1 MSQPNEPPLAL
12 DSWCV
17 TVKLNDGTDFKLEP
31 DDLSITTIPGIQEA
45 VDEAVEFRIDHL
57 KGKYAGE
64 IPNAVESKPKFN
76 SWYQRPDGSLVPLV
90 EVPSNLK
97 NAASEPEETEDL
109 HAQNSKR
116 FVDYE
121 KKSD

>member
-45 VDEAVEFRIDHL
+45 VDEAVEFRVDHL

-64 IPNAVESKPKFN
+64 P
-76 SWYQRPDGSLVPLV
+76 
-90 EVPSNLK
+90 PSDT
-97 NAASEPEETEDL
+97 EER
-109 HAQNSKR
+109 N
-116 FVDYE
+116 
-121 KKSD
+121 

>member
-1 MSQPNEPPLAL
+1 MSEPNEPPLQL
-12 DSWCV
+12 DSWHI
-17 TVKLNDGTDFKLEP
+17 TVKLNDGTNFKLEP
-31 DDLSITTIPGIQEA
+31 DDLSIATIPGIQEA
-45 VDEAVEFRIDHL
+45 VDESVDVHIDHL

-64 IPNAVESKPKFN
+64 V
-76 SWYQRPDGSLVPLV
+76 PD
-90 EVPSNLK
+90 
-97 NAASEPEETEDL
+97 AEDL

>member
-12 DSWCV
+12 DSWSI
-17 TVKLNDGTDFKLEP
+17 TVKLNDGSDFKLEP
-31 DDLSITTIPGIQEA
+31 DDLSIATIPGIQEA

-64 IPNAVESKPKFN
+64 VEDALNPLGKYK
-76 SWYQRPDGSLVPLV
+76 LV
-90 EVPSNLK
+90 
-97 NAASEPEETEDL
+97 D
-109 HAQNSKR
+109 
-116 FVDYE
+116 E

>member
-57 KGKYAGE
+57 KGKYGQE
-64 IPNAVESKPKFN
+64 IEQA
-76 SWYQRPDGSLVPLV
+76 
-90 EVPSNLK
+90 
-97 NAASEPEETEDL
+97 EDL
-109 HAQNSKR
+109 HAQNSER

>member
-1 MSQPNEPPLAL
+1 MSHPNEPPLAL
-12 DSWCV
+12 ESWHI
-17 TVKLNDGTDFKLEP
+17 TVKLNDGTNFKLEP
-31 DDLSITTIPGIQEA
+31 DDLSIATIPGIQEA
-45 VDEAVEFRIDHL
+45 VDESVDVHIDHL

-64 IPNAVESKPKFN
+64 V
-76 SWYQRPDGSLVPLV
+76 PD
-90 EVPSNLK
+90 
-97 NAASEPEETEDL
+97 AEDL

>member
-64 IPNAVESKPKFN
+64 IDDSA
-76 SWYQRPDGSLVPLV
+76 
-90 EVPSNLK
+90 K
-97 NAASEPEETEDL
+97 N
-109 HAQNSKR
+109 
-116 FVDYE
+116 
-121 KKSD
+121 

>member
-12 DSWCV
+12 DSWYI

-64 IPNAVESKPKFN
+64 VEDALNPLGKYK
-76 SWYQRPDGSLVPLV
+76 LV
-90 EVPSNLK
+90 
-97 NAASEPEETEDL
+97 D
-109 HAQNSKR
+109 
-116 FVDYE
+116 E

>member
-12 DSWCV
+12 ESWHI
-17 TVKLNDGTDFKLEP
+17 TVKLNDGTNFKLEP
-31 DDLSITTIPGIQEA
+31 DDLSIATIPGIQEA
-45 VDEAVEFRIDHL
+45 VDESVDVHIDHL

-64 IPNAVESKPKFN
+64 
-76 SWYQRPDGSLVPLV
+76 VP
-90 EVPSNLK
+90 E
-97 NAASEPEETEDL
+97 AEDL

>member
-12 DSWCV
+12 DSW
-17 TVKLNDGTDFKLEP
+17 TIIGKLNDGTDITIEP
-31 DDLSITTIPGIQEA
+31 DDLRKGLR
-45 VDEAVEFRIDHL
+45 DEIDEVLAECVEFSIDHL

-64 IPNAVESKPKFN
+64 
-76 SWYQRPDGSLVPLV
+76 VP
-90 EVPSNLK
+90 E
-97 NAASEPEETEDL
+97 AEDL
-109 HAQNSKR
+109 HAQNSER

>member
-64 IPNAVESKPKFN
+64 PPSDTEES
-76 SWYQRPDGSLVPLV
+76 D
-90 EVPSNLK
+90 
-97 NAASEPEETEDL
+97 
-109 HAQNSKR
+109 
-116 FVDYE
+116 
-121 KKSD
+121 

>member
-1 MSQPNEPPLAL
+1 MEGGKKMSQPNEPPLAL
-12 DSWCV
+12 DSW
-17 TVKLNDGTDFKLEP
+17 TIIGKLNDGTDITIEP
-31 DDLSITTIPGIQEA
+31 DDLRKGLR
-45 VDEAVEFRIDHL
+45 DEIDEVLAECVEFRIDHL

-64 IPNAVESKPKFN
+64 
-76 SWYQRPDGSLVPLV
+76 VP
-90 EVPSNLK
+90 E
-97 NAASEPEETEDL
+97 AEDL

>member
-1 MSQPNEPPLAL
+1 MSQPNESPLAL
-12 DSWCV
+12 ESWSI
-17 TVKLNDGTDFKLEP
+17 TVDLNDGSNFTIGSGDIEENLRDEIR
-31 DDLSITTIPGIQEA
+31 DLVEQ
-45 VDEAVEFRIDHL
+45 AVEIHIDHL

-64 IPNAVESKPKFN
+64 VSDAVESKPKFN

-90 EVPSNLK
+90 E
-97 NAASEPEETEDL
+97 APEAEDL

-121 KKSD
+121 KK

>member
-1 MSQPNEPPLAL
+1 MSEPNEPPLAL
-12 DSWCV
+12 ESWHI
-17 TVKLNDGTDFKLEP
+17 TVKLNDGTNFKLEP
-31 DDLSITTIPGIQEA
+31 DDLSIATIPGIQEA

-64 IPNAVESKPKFN
+64 VSDA
-76 SWYQRPDGSLVPLV
+76 
-90 EVPSNLK
+90 
-97 NAASEPEETEDL
+97 EDL

>member
-12 DSWCV
+12 ESWCV

-64 IPNAVESKPKFN
+64 PPSDTEES
-76 SWYQRPDGSLVPLV
+76 D
-90 EVPSNLK
+90 
-97 NAASEPEETEDL
+97 
-109 HAQNSKR
+109 
-116 FVDYE
+116 
-121 KKSD
+121 